1 MSGTTTRPVQIRR
14 YTLDEIL
21 RVYDNNKQSAIP
33 HQTRRVFQDIR
44 KELQTVLKQTEQRH
58 KKNDRRRNHNSRH
71 SRVDRES
78 LVNGNTVI
86 TRSANTSVD
95 AFKTFQKKSNLILNS
110 LIDSN
115 AGEVSGRLST
125 LFLQQKAIAETNK
138 GEMDEK
144 ATQFA
149 LHVCQQ
155 LVDNASIQAIYSHV
169 YVSVLESLL
178 ESVASNEYHILRAFL
193 AHNVAEIVTR
203 TDPASAT
210 KLAAKGMAKFAGH
223 LHLHNQ
229 LSREK
234 YVEFIEKW
242 TRALATNEANV
253 CEWLVHTFLTLA
265 ETAASKAQWKDYVKK
280 EMEPLWSDSST
291 VGMRSRIRLW
301 DIRDAYA

>member
-1 MSGTTTRPVQIRR
+1 MSGTTARPLQIRG
-14 YTLDEIL
+14 YTLDAIL
-21 RVYDNNKQSAIP
+21 SVYDENKQNAIP
-33 HQTRRVFQDIR
+33 HQTKRVFQDIR
-44 KELQTVLKQTEQRH
+44 KELQMVLKQTEQRH

-78 LVNGNTVI
+78 LVNGNTMI

-95 AFKTFQKKSNLILNS
+95 AFKTFQKKYNLILNS

-115 AGEVSGRLST
+115 AGEVSKRLST
-125 LFLQQKAIAETNK
+125 LVLQQKAIVGTNK

-144 ATQFA
+144 ATQLA
-149 LHVCQQ
+149 MYVCQQ

-178 ESVASNEYHILRAFL
+178 ETVASQEYHTLRAFL
-193 AHNVAEIVTR
+193 VHNVLDIVTK

-210 KLAAKGMAKFAGH
+210 KLSAKGMAKFAGH

-229 LSREK
+229 FTRDK
-234 YVEFIEKW
+234 YLENIEKW
-242 TRALATNEANV
+242 TRALGTNEANV

-280 EMEPLWSDSST
+280 EMEPLWSDASA